1 LYTYE
6 QSVPEEIPDC
16 INLDSPTNHT
26 GNLKYQNE
34 SIKCESNRDG
44 NLTNTTDDIQGNEE
58 QNLQEDGEWE
68 SEVEST
74 VECQSICEST
84 VD

>member
-1 LYTYE
+1 MYTYE
-6 QSVPEEIPDC
+6 QSVPEEIPDYM
-16 INLDSPTNHT
+16 NLDSPPNHT

-34 SIKCESNRDG
+34 TIKCESNRG
-44 NLTNTTDDIQGNEE
+44 ENLTNTTDDIQRNEE
-58 QNLQEDGEWE
+58 NNSQADGEWE

-74 VECQSICEST
+74 VECDSVGEST

>member
-1 LYTYE
+1 MRYL
-6 QSVPEEIPDC
+6 I
-16 INLDSPTNHT
+16 L
-26 GNLKYQNE
+26 
-34 SIKCESNRDG
+34 
-44 NLTNTTDDIQGNEE
+44 TDDIQGNEE

-74 VECQSICEST
+74 VECQSIREST